1 MAMARMSSRVGSETW
16 EVVVDWG
23 EDGSGVVDGGMVAQG
38 MGRGGGGWGAVGV
51 AEAPRVGRMGFGR
64 R

>member
-1 MAMARMSSRVGSETW
+1 MLSRVGSETW
-16 EVVVDWG
+16 EVAVDWG

-38 MGRGGGGWGAVGV
+38 MGHGGGGSGAVGV
-51 AEAPRVGRMGFGR
+51 AEAPHVGRMEFGR